1 MLFRSAVQAELT
13 DEPVFRSANTIGGKV
28 AGNTKITAVVA
39 LEASLVLIVLYVWV
53 RFQNVAFGLAAVV
66 ALAHDVLVAVA
77 CLAVSRFV
85 APFLG
90 WALVDDFKISL
101 DVVAALLTIVGFSLH
116 DTIIVFICVVTVTVV
131 HEVVV
136 NSVRSLPIV
145 LCGVGVV
152 VAFAVLHL
160 ASPGSLGWGDVLL
173 VAPLTLAV
181 ATVSPSR
188 VVPWLLAASCMAAA
202 HGLVMRVRRGERFV
216 AFGPHLLAAAW
227 LMQVVGV

>member
-1 MLFRSAVQAELT
+1 MPVRLSLGILLGVLGGAFAARRGLAVLAAGPRSE
-13 DEPVFRSANTIGGKV
+13 V
-28 AGNTKITAVVA
+28 AGNWQWFPRIIWVTAIALGAATGAITTMRAWAEA
-39 LEASLVLIVLYVWV
+39 LMLIFTAW
-53 RFQNVAFGLAAVV
+53 
-66 ALAHDVLVAVA
+66 
-77 CLAVSRFV
+77 
-85 APFLG
+85 
-90 WALVDDFKISL
+90 
-101 DVVAALLTIVGFSLH
+101 LTIVQTPIDAVTHRLRRH
-116 DTIIVFICVVTVTVV
+116 DTIIVFTCVVTVTVV
-131 HEVVV
+131 HEAVV

-160 ASPGSLGWGDVLL
+160 ASPRSLGWGDVLL

-227 LMQVVGV
+227 LIQVVGV